1 MARKVTR
8 AARRK
13 TVSADRRKFLAG
25 AAALLVGSGIAS
37 RTVAQQATT
46 PTSGTAPAQTPAQ
59 TPVQT
64 AVATSAPAP
73 AAAPNPA
80 PTKPLDA
87 PLDPAVLGS
96 AEAPLPG
103 LKIAPEFYP
112 VLVSVG
118 TEYAPGQ
125 IIVLSSQH
133 YLYLIVRKGWAIR
146 YGVAVG
152 KKELVY
158 RGAALIGKKAEWPS
172 WKPTPEMVQRHPEAY
187 AKYAE
192 TGMEGG
198 PKNPLGARAVYLFQ
212 DGHDTAVRIH
222 GTIEPNSIGHSVS
235 NGCLRM
241 VNAHVI
247 DLYARVAVG
256 MPVTVY

>member
-13 TVSADRRKFLAG
+13 GMAADRRKFLTG
-25 AAALLVGSGIAS
+25 AAALLIGSGIAA
-37 RTVAQQATT
+37 RTGAQQATAVQPVT
-46 PTSGTAPAQTPAQ
+46 PAPTPVSAATAPAA
-59 TPVQT
+59 
-64 AVATSAPAP
+64 APNP
-73 AAAPNPA
+73 APNPA

-118 TEYAPGQ
+118 TDYAPGQ

-133 YLYLIVRKGWAIR
+133 YLYLIVSKGWAIR

-172 WKPTPEMVQRHPEAY
+172 WKPTPEMVERHPEAY

-198 PKNPLGARAVYLFQ
+198 PKNPLGARAVYLYQ
-212 DGHDTAVRIH
+212 DGRDTAVRIH

-247 DLYARVAVG
+247 DLYSRVAVG